1 MKFNKCVFFFFPG
14 RERME
19 LFINYANIV
28 ASSLAVCLEVFII
41 GFLLA
46 LSFTNT

>member
-1 MKFNKCVFFFFPG
+1 
-14 RERME
+14 ME